1 MVHAF
6 ATLCFALTAMGS
18 ALLIWAMLV
27 ENRTAIVVALGRVP
41 ADRVP
46 PVAGR
51 HIRVRSVR
59 TVTQTVT
66 MRSIQARRA
75 A

>member
-6 ATLCFALTAMGS
+6 ATLCFALVATGS

-27 ENRTAIVVALGRVP
+27 ENHAAIMAALGMVP
-41 ADRVP
+41 VDHARP
-46 PVAGR
+46 AAGR
-51 HIRVRSVR
+51 VHVRSVR
-59 TVTQTVT
+59 TVMMQS
-66 MRSIQARRA
+66 MQARRA